1 MNIIISPF
9 SKSLRNGER
18 NPKNYPYW
26 DELVSLL
33 KSDGHVITQLMYASE
48 ITLPG
53 VSNTI
58 IYTSLKDMETT
69 ISKFDLFISVD
80 NFVPHLAYT
89 IKKRGIVLWGK
100 SDPTI
105 FGYSENVNLLKDKKY
120 LRARQFDI
128 WESEKY
134 DQSVFILP
142 QKVMEEV
149 KKWKV

>member
-1 MNIIISPF
+1 
-9 SKSLRNGER
+9 
-18 NPKNYPYW
+18 
-26 DELVSLL
+26 
-33 KSDGHVITQLMYASE
+33 MYASE